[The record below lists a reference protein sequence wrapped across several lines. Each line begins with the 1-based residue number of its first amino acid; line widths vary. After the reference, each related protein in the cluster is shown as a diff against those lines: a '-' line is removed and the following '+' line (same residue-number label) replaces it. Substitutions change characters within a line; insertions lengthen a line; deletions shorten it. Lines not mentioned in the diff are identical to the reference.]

1 MRMFCWIKSVATLA
15 VAIVAMAQVPVACYA
30 GLTQIYYDSQ
40 TSGADAAY
48 ENQGGWLQTT
58 YNLPNIVLPNGT
70 TSNTVLPQV
79 ERAVAQLAL
88 NNANG
93 VFVPNG
99 SSGIPGQSYSIAGG
113 GTGTGVHTALTNFP
127 PIGNDGG
134 AFQNFV
140 RGTDQTVS
148 FEFKRTGNVIS
159 YKAGDRTWTSSAQD
173 YFGDANALQFRIRSV
188 SNVLLKYSDLV
199 YSDSNTTSQSIGDIE
214 SEQPNVTIAL
224 FKGVEGDFRLTGN
237 FTYDAKNGLGST
249 GWNTQIK
256 LLTLGGG
263 IDPAPPVVPEPASIA
278 IFGLLGSTLG
288 WTRWR
293 QRKNRS

>member
-30 GLTQIYYDSQ
+30 GLTQIYYDSR

-293 QRKNRS
+293 QRKNRN

>member
-1 MRMFCWIKSVATLA
+1 MRMLCSMKKVATLA
-15 VAIVAMAQVPVACYA
+15 LAIVAAAHVPAACFA

-58 YNLPNIVLPNGT
+58 YNLPNIVLPNGQ
-70 TSNTVLPQV
+70 TSGTVLPQV

-93 VFVPNG
+93 LFVPNG

-113 GTGTGVHTALTNFP
+113 GTGTGVHTALTNFS

-134 AFQNFV
+134 SFQNFV
-140 RGTDQTVS
+140 RGTDRTVK
-148 FEFKRTGNVIS
+148 FEFSRTGNVIS
-159 YKAGDRTWTSSAQD
+159 YKADGRTWTSSAAN
-173 YFGDANALQFRIRSV
+173 YFGEANAMQFRIRSV
-188 SNVLLKYSDLV
+188 SNVSLKYSDLV
-199 YSDSNTTSQSIGDIE
+199 YSDSDTNEQELGEIE
-214 SEQPNVTIAL
+214 SEKPNVTIAL
-224 FKGVEGDFRLTGN
+224 FKGIEGDFKLTGK
-237 FTYDAKNGLGST
+237 FTYDASNGLGST

-263 IDPAPPVVPEPASIA
+263 VEPAPVVPEPASIA
-278 IFGLLGSTLG
+278 IFGLLSGTLG
-288 WTRWR
+288 WSRWR
-293 QRKNRS
+293 QRKVRS